1 MAKIQLPPI
10 PEATVR
16 HYHETGDWTHEILC
30 DWLFNWAERTPD
42 TPAIYH
48 AGTRLSYR
56 ELSDRVQ
63 SLAGGLQ
70 ALGITQGDVVAL
82 QLPNLPE
89 FVVSHLALC
98 LLGAVTQTV
107 HMPYQGAE
115 LRFLLQHSQ
124 ATAFI
129 GLSMF
134 KDASPVATAL
144 GLTAEIESLTHVIS
158 VGSEDIAGAHA
169 FADVQAHT
177 PLTTWPKLDSLDPFV
192 LLYTSG
198 TTANPKGVPV
208 RYCQFLSNTRASVAD
223 LGINASDVILS
234 VAPFTHLYGLYTVH
248 LALGSG
254 AAMSLLPLF
263 SPPDLIATITHDRAS
278 CVFAA
283 PAHLA
288 ACRDAHLLDER
299 DKLSSLRF
307 VCLSGSAVPPALA
320 QWVDERL
327 DHGVV
332 IQLWGMS
339 ELQAGAYTRPDD
351 PPEVRHTSAGRPSPG
366 TRLRVVLDDGSNAAP
381 DQEGELWVQ
390 GCSVFDGYLNNEEA
404 TREAFIGHDA
414 MNRWFRTGDL
424 ATLSASGHVTL
435 TGRVKEIINRGGI
448 KFNPIDVEAIIDEM
462 PAVMRSALVPYPDPI
477 LGERTCAVV
486 VTAPGATLSLD
497 DITQTLSA
505 AGIAKF
511 KWPERLQIVD
521 EMPLTPTQKIMR
533 GELKRQLV

>member
-1 MAKIQLPPI
+1 MARLQLPPI
-10 PEATVR
+10 PEAMAR
-16 HYHETGDWTHEILC
+16 HYHETGDWTNDTLC
-30 DWLFNWAERTPD
+30 DWLLAWAEHTPEA
-42 TPAIYH
+42 PAIYH
-48 AGTRLSYR
+48 AGNRISYW
-56 ELSDRVQ
+56 ELCDRVR
-63 SLAGGLQ
+63 SLARGLQ
-70 ALGITQGDVVAL
+70 TLGITQGDVVAL
-82 QLPNLPE
+82 QLPNSPE
-89 FVVSHLALC
+89 FVVGHLALC

-129 GLSMF
+129 GLSAF
-134 KDASPVATAL
+134 KNISPTTSAL
-144 GLTAEIESLTHVIS
+144 GLAAEIDALTHVIS
-158 VGSEDIAGAHA
+158 VGPEVAGTHA
-169 FADVQAHT
+169 FAELQAHA
-177 PLTTWPKLDSLDPFV
+177 PLTTWPKLDSFDPFV

-198 TTANPKGVPV
+198 TTASPKGVPV
-208 RYCQFLSNTRASVAD
+208 RYCQFLSNTRMSVAE
-223 LGINASDVILS
+223 LGMTTSDVVLS
-234 VAPFTHLYGLYTVH
+234 VAPFSHLYGLYTLH
-248 LALGSG
+248 LALSSG

-263 SPPDLIATITHDRAS
+263 SPPDLIATITRDQAS

-288 ACRDAHLLDER
+288 ACRDAHLLDDR
-299 DKLSSLRF
+299 DNLSSLRF

-339 ELQAGAYTRPDD
+339 ELQAGAYTRPGD
-351 PPEVRHTSAGRPSPG
+351 PPEVRHASAGRPSPG
-366 TRLRVVLDDGSNAAP
+366 TRLRVVHDDGSDAAP
-381 DQEGELWVQ
+381 NDEGELWVQ
-390 GCSVFDGYLNNEEA
+390 GCSVFDGYLNNETA
-404 TREAFIGHDA
+404 THEAFYRSDA
-414 MNRWFRTGDL
+414 TDRWFRTGDL
-424 ATLSASGHVTL
+424 ATLSASGHVRL

-448 KFNPIDVEAIIDEM
+448 KFNPIDVEAIIDQM
-462 PAVMRSALVPYPDPI
+462 PAVARSALVPYPDPI

-486 VTAPGATLSLD
+486 VTAPGTPLSLG
-497 DITQTLSA
+497 DITQTLSD

-533 GELKRQLV
+533 GELKQQLA

>member
-16 HYHETGDWTHEILC
+16 HYRETGDWTHETLC
-30 DWLFNWAERTPD
+30 DWLLTWAERAPD

-48 AGTRLSYR
+48 AGARISYR
-56 ELSDRVQ
+56 DLSDRVR

-70 ALGITQGDVVAL
+70 ALGITRGDVVAL

-129 GLSMF
+129 GLSTF
-134 KDASPVATAL
+134 KDASPATTAL
-144 GLTAEIESLTHVIS
+144 ELTAEIESLTQVIS
-158 VGSEDIAGAHA
+158 VGSSVAGTHA
-169 FADVQAHT
+169 FAAVQAHT
-177 PLTTWPKLDSLDPFV
+177 PLTTWPKLDGLDPFV

-198 TTANPKGVPV
+198 TTASPKGVPV

-223 LGINASDVILS
+223 LGINANDVILS
-234 VAPFTHLYGLYTVH
+234 VAPFTHLYGLYTLH
-248 LALGSG
+248 LALASG

-263 SPPDLIATITHDRAS
+263 SPPDLIAAITRDRAS

-299 DKLSSLRF
+299 GKLSSLRF

-320 QWVDERL
+320 RWVDERL
-327 DHGVV
+327 DHGAV

-339 ELQAGAYTRPDD
+339 ELQAGAYTRPGD
-351 PPEVRHTSAGRPSPG
+351 PPEVRLRHTSAGRPSPG
-366 TRLRVVLDDGSNAAP
+366 TRLRVVLDDGSDATP
-381 DQEGELWVQ
+381 DGEGELWVQ

-404 TREAFIGHDA
+404 TREAFSHGA

-424 ATLSASGHVTL
+424 ATLSASGNVTL

-462 PAVMRSALVPYPDPI
+462 PAVSRSALVPYPDPV
-477 LGERTCAVV
+477 LGERTCAMV
-486 VTAPGATLSLD
+486 VTTPGASLALG

-505 AGIAKF
+505 SGIAKF
-511 KWPERLQIVD
+511 KWPERLQIVE

-533 GELKRQLV
+533 GELKRRLA